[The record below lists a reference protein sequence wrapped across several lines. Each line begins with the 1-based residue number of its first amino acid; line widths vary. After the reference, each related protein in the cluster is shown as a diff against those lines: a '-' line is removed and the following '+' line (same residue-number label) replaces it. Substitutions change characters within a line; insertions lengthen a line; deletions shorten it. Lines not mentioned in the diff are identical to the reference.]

1 MARAIKQTTIG
12 LQGNQHIE
20 AQLNNGSQA
29 LIKERAPRAGCRGDQ
44 TTNRGA
50 FAPGANDR
58 FRNSKK
64 KILLHQ
70 KKN

>member
-29 LIKERAPRAGCRGDQ
+29 LIKERAGCRGDQ

-64 KILLHQ
+64 NNLLHQ